1 MYSKISCV
9 METKYIVIG
18 IFILIIISTAI
29 VLIYQLRTGVVGGI
43 VPFKVEGRDE
53 NIIAVVPLTAET
65 AKSLAQQ
72 VMQVINNTEI
82 YNFTTGYVSKKSNIW
97 TVYYGCK
104 EGVSQ
109 FPYCGVYADINENTQ
124 QIKIY
129 GIN

>member
-1 MYSKISCV
+1 MV
-9 METKYIVIG
+9 G

-29 VLIYQLRTGVVGGI
+29 VLIYQIRTGVVGGV
-43 VPFKVEGRDE
+43 VPFQVSGEDR
-53 NIIAVVPLTAET
+53 NVLAVVPLTAET

-72 VMQVINNTEI
+72 ALQAINYTNL
-82 YNFTTGYVSKKSNIW
+82 YDFSMGDVSKQSNIW

-109 FPYCGVYADINENTQ
+109 FPYCGIYVDINENTQ